1 MRVKTYCKFL
11 LVLGCLFFCF
21 GFVSIVGASDV
32 SDVPA
37 AIAQVAKSDATIKL
51 ELSMPSSTSQSYLD
65 WRDMDWKDPFLK
77 HGQVKVYASHKAPT
91 NSNVSATVDQVAKSD
106 STIEMDQVAQ
116 ASSTSSP
123 QSYLDWRD
131 LDWKDPFVRNG
142 KDLRILG
149 SLKAPTHSDASA
161 VIDQVAKSDSTMKLE
176 LRMPSPTSILTS
188 DSFDDLEDP
197 FSSELGSPD
206 MPDPF
211 EDYNRFMFDFN
222 EGFYDNLMEP
232 VVRGYRDTVNEG
244 VRMGISNIF
253 DNAMAPLK
261 LVSSFLQG
269 DFDKTGRVI
278 GRTVINTTLGLG
290 GMFDVADKAF
300 GIEDVNEDLDQALG
314 SWGVPTGPYVVL
326 PLFGPSSVRNIF
338 GRAGGI
344 FLSPTYHFA
353 PGVEVGGG
361 LTVTD
366 QINDTSFIVDDIEQ
380 LDNSTIDKYESVRDF
395 YGQYRKGLVND

>member
-1 MRVKTYCKFL
+1 MRIKTYCKFL
-11 LVLGCLFFCF
+11 ITLGWGCLFLSF

-32 SDVPA
+32 
-37 AIAQVAKSDATIKL
+37 
-51 ELSMPSSTSQSYLD
+51 
-65 WRDMDWKDPFLK
+65 
-77 HGQVKVYASHKAPT
+77 
-91 NSNVSATVDQVAKSD
+91 
-106 STIEMDQVAQ
+106 TIEIEKVVL
-116 ASSTSSP
+116 ASSTPSP

-131 LDWKDPFVRNG
+131 IDWKDPFVRNEV
-142 KDLRILG
+142 
-149 SLKAPTHSDASA
+149 LKAVASSKVPTNSDVSA
-161 VIDQVAKSDSTMKLE
+161 VIAQVAKSDSTMRLE
-176 LRMPSPTSILTS
+176 LKMPSSTSIITS

-197 FSSELGSPD
+197 FAPKSPAPE
-206 MPDPF
+206 MLDPF

-222 EGFYDNLMEP
+222 EGFYDNIMEP
-232 VVRGYRDTVNEG
+232 VVREYRDFLNEDIR
-244 VRMGISNIF
+244 VGIANIF

-269 DFDKTGRVI
+269 DIDKTGRVI
-278 GRTVINTTLGLG
+278 GRTIINTTLGLG

-300 GIEDVNEDLDQALG
+300 DIKDVNEDLDQVLG
-314 SWGVPTGPYVVL
+314 TYGVPTGPYVVL

-338 GRAGGI
+338 GRAGGM

-380 LDNSTIDKYESVRDF
+380 LEESTIDKYESVRDF
-395 YGQYRKGLVND
+395 YGQYRDGLVKE

>member
-1 MRVKTYCKFL
+1 MLIKAYCRL
-11 LVLGCLFFCF
+11 LGCFFLCF
-21 GFVSIVGASDV
+21 GLVSIVSASDV
-32 SDVPA
+32 
-37 AIAQVAKSDATIKL
+37 AIELAQV
-51 ELSMPSSTSQSYLD
+51 
-65 WRDMDWKDPFLK
+65 
-77 HGQVKVYASHKAPT
+77 
-91 NSNVSATVDQVAKSD
+91 
-106 STIEMDQVAQ
+106 

-123 QSYLDWRD
+123 QSYPDWRD

-142 KDLRILG
+142 DLKIRG
-149 SLKAPTHSDASA
+149 SFKAPTNSGVSA
-161 VIDQVAKSDSTMKLE
+161 ALDQVAKSDSVIKLE
-176 LRMPSPTSILTS
+176 SRMPSSTSIMPS

-197 FSSELGSPD
+197 FASKLDAPD
-206 MPDPF
+206 MADPF

-222 EGFYDNLMEP
+222 EGFYDDIMEP
-232 VVRGYRDTVNEG
+232 VVREYRDFVNEDIR
-244 VRMGISNIF
+244 VAIANIF
-253 DNAMAPLK
+253 NNAMAPLK

-269 DFDKTGRVI
+269 DIDKTGRVI

-300 GIEDVNEDLDQALG
+300 DIKDVNEDLDQVLG
-314 SWGVPTGPYVVL
+314 AYGVPTGPYVVL
-326 PLFGPSSVRNIF
+326 PLFGPSSVRNVF

-380 LDNSTIDKYESVRDF
+380 LEESTIDKYESVRDF
-395 YGQYRKGLVND
+395 YGQYRDGLVKD

>member
-1 MRVKTYCKFL
+1 
-11 LVLGCLFFCF
+11 
-21 GFVSIVGASDV
+21 
-32 SDVPA
+32 
-37 AIAQVAKSDATIKL
+37 
-51 ELSMPSSTSQSYLD
+51 MP
-65 WRDMDWKDPFLK
+65 
-77 HGQVKVYASHKAPT
+77 
-91 NSNVSATVDQVAKSD
+91 
-106 STIEMDQVAQ
+106 
-116 ASSTSSP
+116 
-123 QSYLDWRD
+123 
-131 LDWKDPFVRNG
+131 
-142 KDLRILG
+142 
-149 SLKAPTHSDASA
+149 
-161 VIDQVAKSDSTMKLE
+161 
-176 LRMPSPTSILTS
+176 S

-197 FSSELGSPD
+197 FASESDAPD

-232 VVRGYRDTVNEG
+232 VVRGYRDAVNEG

-269 DFDKTGRVI
+269 DLDKAGRVI
-278 GRTVINTTLGLG
+278 GRTIINTTLGLG

-300 GIEDVNEDLDQALG
+300 GIKDVNEDLDQVLG
-314 SWGVPTGPYVVL
+314 SYGVSTGPYVVL
-326 PLFGPSSVRNIF
+326 PLFGPSNVRNIF
-338 GRAGGI
+338 GRVGGI

-380 LDNSTIDKYESVRDF
+380 LEESTIDKYESVRDF
-395 YGQYRKGLVND
+395 YGQYRDGLVKN

>member
-1 MRVKTYCKFL
+1 VGITTSRRHLVGLIYLFL
-11 LVLGCLFFCF
+11 CF
-21 GFVSIVGASDV
+21 GFVPIADAVGFSEDSRGSRTNVNPIIGNDLHVFMSQDSKDASDV
-32 SDVPA
+32 
-37 AIAQVAKSDATIKL
+37 TITMEK
-51 ELSMPSSTSQSYLD
+51 
-65 WRDMDWKDPFLK
+65 
-77 HGQVKVYASHKAPT
+77 PT
-91 NSNVSATVDQVAKSD
+91 P
-106 STIEMDQVAQ
+106 
-116 ASSTSSP
+116 SP

-131 LDWKDPFVRNG
+131 LDWKDPFVEHG
-142 KDLRILG
+142 QVKVHA
-149 SLKAPTHSDASA
+149 SSMAPTNSDVSA
-161 VIDQVAKSDSTMKLE
+161 ATDQVAKSDSTMKLE
-176 LRMPSPTSILTS
+176 LRMPSPTSIMPS
-188 DSFDDLEDP
+188 DSFKDLEDP
-197 FSSELGSPD
+197 FASESDAPD

-269 DFDKTGRVI
+269 DLDKAGRVI
-278 GRTVINTTLGLG
+278 GRTIINTTLGLG

-300 GIEDVNEDLDQALG
+300 GIEDVNEDLDQVLG
-314 SWGVPTGPYVVL
+314 SYGVPTGPYVVL
-326 PLFGPSSVRNIF
+326 PLFGPSNVRNIF

-380 LDNSTIDKYESVRDF
+380 LEESTIDKYESVRDF
-395 YGQYRKGLVND
+395 YGQYRDGLVKE